1 MRPNH
6 DSTLRQERAPHWAE
20 RSAPRNLLR
29 RVVPSLLLINTGV
42 MGEWRVAEVE
52 ETNAIADPSSPLG
65 TLLREHCAMMA
76 IPYTSNN

>member
-6 DSTLRQERAPHWAE
+6 DSTLRQGRAPQWAE
-20 RSAPRNLLR
+20 RTAPRNLLR

-42 MGEWRVAEVE
+42 EGEWRVAEAD
-52 ETNAIADPSSPLG
+52 ETDAIADPHSPLG
-65 TLLREHCAMMA
+65 TLLRDHCAMMA

>member
-1 MRPNH
+1 MRQNN
-6 DSTLRQERAPHWAE
+6 DSMLSHGRAPVWAE

-42 MGEWRVAEVE
+42 EGEWRLAEVE
-52 ETNAIADPSSPLG
+52 ETDAIADPYSPLG
-65 TLLREHCAMMA
+65 KLLRDHCAMMA

>member
-6 DSTLRQERAPHWAE
+6 NSTLNHERAPHWAE

-42 MGEWRVAEVE
+42 EGEWRIAEAE
-52 ETNAIADPSSPLG
+52 ETDAIADPYSPLG
-65 TLLREHCAMMA
+65 TLLRGHCAMMA